1 MMLRAGLLPLL
12 LLLAACSA
20 ADDAG
25 SSSDPPGPERPRDLR
40 AERISAGA
48 PGQGL
53 QRPQVVL
60 APSAAAL
67 SEEIG
72 PGIPDSGEGTYLAA
86 YRGEQPT
93 GGYAVNVGGARIEG
107 DRVTVRLLLKG
118 PPGEAIVTQ
127 VLTYP
132 YVVAVVR
139 GLDAGGKEF
148 AFVDQDGR
156 GLDWR
161 VRRVDG

>member
-1 MMLRAGLLPLL
+1 MLRAGSLL
-12 LLLAACSA
+12 LLLLLSACSA
-20 ADDAG
+20 ADDAAP
-25 SSSDPPGPERPRDLR
+25 SSDPPEPEGPRDLR

-60 APSAAAL
+60 APSAASL
-67 SEEIG
+67 SEQIG
-72 PGIPDSGEGTYLAA
+72 LEIPDSGEGTYLAA

-93 GGYAVNVGGARIEG
+93 GGYSVNVGGARVEG

-139 GLDAGGKEF
+139 DLDARGKDF
-148 AFVDQDGR
+148 VFVDQDGR
-156 GLDWR
+156 RLDWR
-161 VRRVDG
+161 VRRAGG